1 MTKQITL
8 EELLELVNVKQDA
21 LGNWYIVDVKGH
33 VSGNVYGNVG
43 GNILGDVCGNVEGD
57 VRGYVSG
64 NINGRE
70 WEYVETPIERLKRL
84 IREGSDQKELLW
96 AVNQLENN

>member
-43 GNILGDVCGNVEGD
+43 GNVLGNVEGN
-57 VRGYVSG
+57 VGGYVSG
-64 NINGRE
+64 NINGTD
-70 WEYVETPIERLKRL
+70 WQYVETPIERLKRL